1 MTEDR
6 TLKLDEVL
14 EELYALREQNHTLEN
29 ELFYFKSRSFSM
41 AKRCKQ
47 LAPENQELKTQVAE
61 LNFSNCLNGKDFA
74 RSFGVGGE

>member
-14 EELYALREQNHTLEN
+14 EELYTLREQNQTLEN

-47 LAPENQELKTQVAE
+47 LASENQELKTQVAE